1 VYPAGPS
8 RLHSFLIFKAHIP
21 MKRWLKWTVAVVL
34 IALLAGGALR
44 ALSSRKAQKDALAA
58 QQAASQTQ
66 VSIAL
71 GANDVVAVHSMAL
84 RQGIAISGPIKAV
97 NSAFVKAKVA
107 GELQGLSVREGD
119 VVTAGQVIARVD
131 STEFQARVRQ
141 AQQQAEAAKAQVDI
155 AKRSFDNNSSLVN
168 QGFISKTALESS
180 AANLAAAEASY
191 RAAQAGADVT
201 GKSLND
207 TVLRAPISGQIAQR
221 LAQPGERVSVD
232 ARIVEIV
239 DLSRLE
245 LEASLGATDS
255 LDVKLGQT
263 AQLSVEGSTGTLT
276 AKVTRINPSAVAGSR
291 AVLAYLSLE
300 PHSGLR
306 QGLFA
311 QGHLQTGTL
320 QALALPLSAVRT
332 DKPQPYV
339 QVIANGKVDHVT
351 VDVLGRGDV
360 DGVTFAA
367 VKGVAD
373 GTQVLS
379 GTVGKVR
386 AGTPVQTSSAQDVK

>member
-1 VYPAGPS
+1 
-8 RLHSFLIFKAHIP
+8 
-21 MKRWLKWTVAVVL
+21 MKRWLKWTIAVLVIVVL
-34 IALLAGGALR
+34 AAGALR
-44 ALSSRKAQKDALAA
+44 TLSARKAQKDALAA

-71 GANDVVAVHSMAL
+71 GPDDVVTVHNMEL
-84 RQGIAISGPIKAV
+84 RQGIAISGPLKAV

-119 VVTAGQVIARVD
+119 VVKAGQVIARVD

-180 AANLAAAEASY
+180 SANLAAAEASY
-191 RAAQAGADVT
+191 RAAQAGADVA

-207 TVLRAPISGQIAQR
+207 TILRAPISGQVAQR
-221 LAQPGERVSVD
+221 LAQPGERVSID

-245 LEASLGATDS
+245 LEASLGASDS
-255 LDVKLGQT
+255 LNVKVGQT
-263 AQLSVEGSTGTLT
+263 AQISVEGSAGTLT
-276 AKVTRINPSAVAGSR
+276 AKVSRINPSAVAGSR
-291 AVLAYLSLE
+291 AVLTYLSLE
-300 PHSGLR
+300 PNTALR

-311 QGHLQTGTL
+311 QGQLQTGTL
-320 QALALPLSAVRT
+320 QGLALPLSAVRT

-339 QVIANGKVDHVT
+339 QLVTNSAVDHVT
-351 VDVLGRGDV
+351 VEVLGRGDV
-360 DGVTFAA
+360 SGVTFAV

-373 GTQVLS
+373 GARVLAGS
-379 GTVGKVR
+379 VGKVR
-386 AGTPVQTSSAQDVK
+386 AGTAVQTAIAQEVN

>member
-1 VYPAGPS
+1 
-8 RLHSFLIFKAHIP
+8 
-21 MKRWLKWTVAVVL
+21 MKRWLKWFVAAVIIAMVV
-34 IALLAGGALR
+34 GVALR
-44 ALSSRKAQKDALAA
+44 TLSARKAQKDALAA

-71 GANDVVAVHSMAL
+71 GPNDVVTVHAMEL

-119 VVTAGQVIARVD
+119 VVQAGQVIARVD

-180 AANLAAAEASY
+180 SANLAAAEASY
-191 RAAQAGADVT
+191 RAAQAGADVAS
-201 GKSLND
+201 KSLND
-207 TVLRAPISGQIAQR
+207 TVLRAPISGQVAQR
-221 LAQPGERVSVD
+221 LAQPGERVSID

-245 LEASLGATDS
+245 LEASLAAADS
-255 LDVKLGQT
+255 LDVKVGQT
-263 AQLSVEGSTGTLT
+263 AQLSVEGSTGSLT
-276 AKVTRINPSAVAGSR
+276 AKVSRINPSAVAGSR
-291 AVLAYLSLE
+291 AVLTYLSLE
-300 PHSGLR
+300 PNTALR

-311 QGHLQTGTL
+311 QGQLQTGTL

-332 DKPQPYV
+332 DKPEPYV
-339 QVIANGKVDHVT
+339 QLVANGVVDHLT
-351 VDVLGRGDV
+351 VQVLARGNV
-360 DGVTFAA
+360 NGVTFAA

-373 GTQVLS
+373 GAQVLAGS
-379 GTVGKVR
+379 VGKVR
-386 AGTPVQTSSAQDVK
+386 AGTAVQTANAQGVK